1 MDLSIVMVTWN
12 SRECVGACLDSVG
25 EAVGKL
31 ATEVIVVDNLS
42 SDSTVA
48 FIRENHP
55 QVKLIENR
63 ENLGF
68 GRGALAGLEASGGEF
83 VAILNPDVSLPP
95 GSLRRLVALLQDR
108 PAAGWTGP
116 KVVLRSGRI
125 QSGPWKLGTAFE
137 PLSSFPGVFRLLA
150 ALGGNKHDRPRRCEK
165 LDGACMVFRA
175 EMLKAAGGIP
185 TSTFMYGEE
194 QLLGARF
201 RRLGYEVWYDPDVVI
216 FHDLGSSSRQK
227 WTADNTRLARQ
238 KGHSAAMRE
247 TLGPARFLLYN
258 WLLLM
263 SLVLKAGGGLAG
275 HGLPPSLTRRMIK
288 LCLADFRPREKP
300 AAEEHLSA

>member
-1 MDLSIVMVTWN
+1 VDLSVVMVTWN
-12 SRECVGACLDSVG
+12 SRECVGACLDSIG
-25 EAVGKL
+25 EAVGEL

-63 ENLGF
+63 ENVGF
-68 GRGALAGLEASGGEF
+68 GRGAQMGVGASGGEF

-108 PAAGWTGP
+108 PAACWTGP
-116 KVVLRSGRI
+116 KVVLSSGRI
-125 QSGPWKLGTAFE
+125 QSGPFKLGTAFE
-137 PLSSFPGVFRLLA
+137 PLRSFPGVFRLLA
-150 ALGGNKHDRPRRCEK
+150 SLGGNKHDRPRWCEK

-175 EMLKAAGGIP
+175 EMLRTAGGIP

-201 RRLGYEVWYDPDVVI
+201 LRLGYEVWYDPNVVI

-227 WTADNTRLARQ
+227 WTSDDTRLARQ
-238 KGHSAAMRE
+238 AGHTAAMRE

-258 WLLLM
+258 LLLLL

-275 HGLPPSLTRRMIK
+275 HGPRPSLTGRMIK
-288 LCLADFRPREKP
+288 LCLSDFRPRGKP
-300 AAEEHLSA
+300 ST